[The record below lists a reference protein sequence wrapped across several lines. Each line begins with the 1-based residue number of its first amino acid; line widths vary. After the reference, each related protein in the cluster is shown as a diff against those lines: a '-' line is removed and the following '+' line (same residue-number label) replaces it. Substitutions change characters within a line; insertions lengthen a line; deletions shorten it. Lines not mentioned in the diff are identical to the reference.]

1 MLLRLLL
8 IVGLIFTDASLSP
21 LSSQVPRYDAT
32 RLAQNLYKKASIRN
46 PSGSTY
52 FAWKDVGFQAGV
64 CFNSLPTHVSF
75 LYGPLDS
82 EYKVKERKK
91 VERRKKEAAAAES
104 DGEEEEHPEDQ
115 DQRDKKQSDGNELS
129 AVETHM
135 KVISKTLHNRYKK
148 ERENA
153 KSRQD
158 AYVQRISRQTDDERV
173 IAKKKKRFLNEAAKV
188 NAVQNLFNPSS
199 FTQTVENVFH
209 FSFLVKNNLAGI
221 DVRDAE
227 KAMELGDGVEGSGA
241 GPGPVI
247 MPVQDAGDT
256 IALPRQAIVSLN
268 MKVSCMLGGGIWLLL
283 SVCCLTGSLAF
294 H

>member
-91 VERRKKEAAAAES
+91 VERRKKEAVWPR
-104 DGEEEEHPEDQ
+104 G
-115 DQRDKKQSDGNELS
+115 QRTQPC
-129 AVETHM
+129 H
-135 KVISKTLHNRYKK
+135 TL
-148 ERENA
+148 
-153 KSRQD
+153 
-158 AYVQRISRQTDDERV
+158 
-173 IAKKKKRFLNEAAKV
+173 
-188 NAVQNLFNPSS
+188 
-199 FTQTVENVFH
+199 
-209 FSFLVKNNLAGI
+209 
-221 DVRDAE
+221 
-227 KAMELGDGVEGSGA
+227 
-241 GPGPVI
+241 
-247 MPVQDAGDT
+247 
-256 IALPRQAIVSLN
+256 
-268 MKVSCMLGGGIWLLL
+268 
-283 SVCCLTGSLAF
+283 
-294 H
+294 

>member
-1 MLLRLLL
+1 M
-8 IVGLIFTDASLSP
+8 
-21 LSSQVPRYDAT
+21 
-32 RLAQNLYKKASIRN
+32 
-46 PSGSTY
+46 
-52 FAWKDVGFQAGV
+52 
-64 CFNSLPTHVSF
+64 
-75 LYGPLDS
+75 
-82 EYKVKERKK
+82 KERKK

-268 MKVSCMLGGGIWLLL
+268 MKVSCMLGGGGIWLLL